1 MTQSPAN
8 YGRIKT
14 GQWTVFGTKFFYPA
28 CSPSGKHVFVRK
40 PLKGRCGRD
49 KAKAVIKAVRSSLIS
64 WCPESVFTGHSASRE
79 GTQFLQSL
87 VEGSEESLG
96 K

>member
-1 MTQSPAN
+1 MVISKPAN
-8 YGRIKT
+8 DGRGKT

-40 PLKGRCGRD
+40 PLKGRGGCD
-49 KAKAVIKAVRSSLIS
+49 KAKAARSSLII
-64 WCPESVFTGHSASRE
+64 WRPDPVFMGHGALRE
-79 GTQFLQSL
+79 GKQFLQSL
-87 VEGSEESLG
+87 AERSEASLA